1 MRSKELFIHISEK
14 LKTVESKEEANS
26 ITYIILDELFHS
38 SRTDVLIDKEVPDY
52 KNKAD
57 GLDQIIERLL
67 NKEPVQHI
75 LGHTEFYGRKFL
87 VNKNVLIP
95 RPETEELIHLIITAD
110 KSLKEGKIVDI
121 GTGSGIIPITLKK
134 ELPENNVLGIDISHA
149 ALATAKRNAQL
160 NNVEVEFIEDD
171 ILNSES
177 DYLAHSDIIV
187 SNPPYVTNSERK
199 TMDTKVLEHDPAL
212 ALFVEDDDPL
222 LFYRVIAEKA
232 YDKLNVGGKLYFE
245 INEQFGDEVVQL
257 LTKYKYKNITL
268 IKDMQGK
275 NRFTSAIK

>member
-1 MRSKELFIHISEK
+1 MRSKELFNHISEK
-14 LKTVESKEEANS
+14 LKTVESKKEADS
-26 ITYIILDELFHS
+26 ITYIILDELFHH
-38 SRTDVLIDKEVPDY
+38 SRTDVLIDKEVADY
-52 KNKAD
+52 ESKAD
-57 GLDQIIERLL
+57 ELDQIIERLL
-67 NKEPVQHI
+67 NKEPIQHI
-75 LGHTEFYGRKFL
+75 LGNTEFYGRKFL

-134 ELPENNVLGIDISHA
+134 ELPENNLLGIDISHA

-177 DYLAHSDIIV
+177 DYLAHSDIVI

-199 TMDTKVLEHDPAL
+199 IMDAKVLEYDPAL

-245 INEQFGDEVVQL
+245 INEQFGDEVVKL